1 MEVQN
6 CQFYQNWRNAKEL
19 VKAPRE
25 LTLTNLRVKWESG
38 ILLIREKIYQ

>member
-6 CQFYQNWRNAKEL
+6 CQFYQHWRKAKEL

-25 LTLTNLRVKWESG
+25 LTLTNLRVKSESG
-38 ILLIREKIYQ
+38 ILIREKIYQ